1 MILSLD
7 CAKSYGYN
15 FAIIRVYQSSGNPD
29 PNGPANINDA
39 WASGMAHVDG
49 YIFPCYKCGN
59 PAKQIDDTINYLSS
73 HGIAMLK
80 EGETLQANA
89 TSTTGVKYGML
100 WLDIEGTSV
109 SAFV

>member
-1 MILSLD
+1 M
-7 CAKSYGYN
+7 
-15 FAIIRVYQSSGNPD
+15 
-29 PNGPANINDA
+29 
-39 WASGMAHVDG
+39 
-49 YIFPCYKCGN
+49 
-59 PAKQIDDTINYLSS
+59 DDTINYLSS